1 MFRSAVGLLMTIF
14 ALALA
19 VPRTSAQ
26 SAPPMKSGLWQIR
39 VEREENGKRMA
50 GGAER
55 MKERMKTMTPE
66 KRQQFEEMMKKQGVV
81 LGEDGTKFC
90 YSQRMLERGAW
101 ADQGG
106 CKTDFT
112 NRSSTSWKWH
122 SSCPALGYEGDGE
135 AHFSD
140 SGNFV
145 VKSTGVTTSAGTSH
159 TSTSTRTGTWLSAD
173 CGDVKPMDAKP

>member
-1 MFRSAVGLLMTIF
+1 MFRSAIGLLITTL

-19 VPRTSAQ
+19 APGTFAQ
-26 SAPPMKSGLWQIR
+26 SVPPMKSGLWRIR
-39 VEREENGKRMA
+39 SEREENGQRMPD
-50 GGAER
+50 GAAR

-81 LGEDGTKFC
+81 LGDGTRFC
-90 YSQRMLERGAW
+90 YSQSMLERGAW

-106 CKTDFT
+106 CKTDFS

-145 VKSTGVTTSAGTSH
+145 VKSTGVTTSAGKSH

-173 CGDVKPMDAKP
+173 CGDVKPIDAKP

>member
-14 ALALA
+14 TLALTF
-19 VPRTSAQ
+19 PCTSAQ

-39 VEREENGKRMA
+39 VEHEENGKRMA

-122 SSCPALGYEGDGE
+122 SSCPALDYEGDGE